1 VTSDTSLPGRFARL
15 AAGRSENNLIRK
27 LRPPDRERLLAQ
39 CDSVQLVLSDIV
51 CEAGEL
57 TRHVLFPVDGF
68 VSLVT
73 EMAGHSGVE
82 VGMVGREGLFGV
94 NVALGVPTSSLRAV
108 VQGPGAAWQLGRAS
122 FLREVTRNALL
133 GKLLKRYQYVLM
145 TQLATAAACQR
156 FHPIG
161 ARLARW
167 LLMSSDRAHADSFR
181 VTHEF
186 LALMLGVRRVGIT
199 VAAGSLH
206 AHGLIRYHRGEVCV
220 LDREGLEKQAC
231 SCYAA
236 DRAVYQ
242 AQIGA

>member
-1 VTSDTSLPGRFARL
+1 MTDDVSPPGRLARL
-15 AAGRSENNLIRK
+15 PAGRSENNLIRK
-27 LRPPDRERLLAQ
+27 LRAPDRERLLAQ
-39 CDSVQLVLSDIV
+39 CDSVQLVLSDVV

-73 EMAGHSGVE
+73 AVSGHSGVE
-82 VGMVGREGLFGV
+82 VGMVGREGLFGM
-94 NVALGVPTSSLRAV
+94 NVALGVPTSPLRAV

-145 TQLATAAACQR
+145 TQLATASACQR

-186 LALMLGVRRVGIT
+186 LALMLGVRRVGVT
-199 VAAGSLH
+199 VAAGGLN
-206 AHGLIRYHRGEVCV
+206 AHGLIRYHRGEVFV
-220 LDREGLEKQAC
+220 LDRVGLERQAC

-236 DRAVYQ
+236 DCAVYL
-242 AQIGA
+242 AQMGS